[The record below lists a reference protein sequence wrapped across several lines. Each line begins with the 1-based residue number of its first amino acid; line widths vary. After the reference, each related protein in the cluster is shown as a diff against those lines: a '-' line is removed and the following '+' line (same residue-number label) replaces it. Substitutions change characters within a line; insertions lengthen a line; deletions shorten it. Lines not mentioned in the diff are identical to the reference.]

1 VYTFD
6 EAGSALA
13 LEFIDSTEK
22 ENNIIVTVTGEI
34 DTAGTMYVET
44 LEAEDYQIHE
54 GYLVDYYCWTLD
66 PDTRLAF
73 DGADLVNSPQDHSI
87 KCMRD
92 VPECRANG
100 YGLLQMNEDGTGYEY
115 AVDFDDSGDEAALD
129 FVDSATITDDVY
141 VRIQGTPVSDVEND
155 YFTLSSVS
163 IELIPEECRPSRPSK
178 SVEVRGFLIDLYCW
192 QLNPDTRIAI
202 DGADLDES
210 PEDHTIHCMRDIEQ
224 CRANGFGVVVEQDD
238 GTYDL
243 VYGFDDAGNE
253 AVLAWLDSTSA
264 DDSIGVEITVTG
276 LETGNDV
283 VLNDLTVAELTGVVV
298 RFHRDVITHTGFL
311 IDILC
316 WERDDHVA
324 IDGAILDTNPEEHS
338 IKCMRDVPECRENG
352 HGILKPV
359 SDGCGYDLV
368 YTFDEAGSALA
379 LEFIDS
385 TEKENN
391 IIVTV
396 TGEIDTAGTMYVE
409 TLEAEDYQIHEGY
422 LVDYYCW
429 TLDPDTRLAFD
440 GADLVNS
447 PQDHSI
453 KCMRDVPEC
462 RANGY
467 GLLQMNEDGT
477 GYEYAVDFDDSGD
490 EAALDFV
497 DSATITDDV
506 YVRIQGTPV
515 SDVENDYFTLS
526 SVSIE
531 LIPEECRNN
540 SNIPQTPEPTPL
552 PEVNCDSDDPDYDF
566 ALALD
571 GSLTFYWRIVG
582 DSLQGRLLK
591 KGGGFAAIA
600 ASNDEFM
607 PNSDAIIGL
616 ESEEPSKYEILTR
629 TTPSKRGESE
639 QTLTDTSTTVLDNG
653 DVDYRFTKILVEDG
667 EITLNAVGETL
678 FIWAHG
684 SGGLAFH
691 GNNFGALTLDL
702 GSCNFETISLK
713 PVTSQAIKI
722 HGMLM
727 IAAWSFC
734 APLGILFAR
743 LKHLAL
749 RHGFLKTWLYAHAFM
764 QITML
769 VLTAIGFSIAYK
781 AIKKSDLRDDH
792 LTFRHPKLGV
802 TTMVGAMA
810 NVLMGILRPH
820 PSPAGEDK
828 SFPRL
833 CFECLHRV
841 VGFGT
846 AIVSLITQLAGIYK
860 AMDLQHISQI
870 RTWNAAVLVPVC
882 TTGFLGIIATL
893 YINFW
898 MDQPSNAS
906 PHKGVDKAVELAEE
920 GETKKDQKQIPSGYF
935 EINRSEYSTST

>member
-1 VYTFD
+1 MSSVAIGDTSRRVIFERDGEELTCGQSKYEPGETLTARINDASSVRYIMEISGGNFDSSCDGLSCDGTRCAKGDGSSFPDGSGEILTAPSDGSDLVLIGGFASGFGTVNIMESCTLLAEEDPDDDDPQVIVVDLAASMNELSTLVDAVASENLVDVLAPPATVTVFAPDNNAFSVAGDIDNLGDTLRYHIVSGSYGAESFTDGMEFTALSGDIISISVADDTVSFNNGQASLLVADLQASNGYIHIINAVLTPPDPPITVRGFMIDLYCWQLNPDTRVALDGADLDENPEDHTIHCMRDVTVCRENGFGIVVEQDDGMYDLLYAFDEAGNTAALAWLDSTTANDRIGVEVTVTGIATGNNVVLNDLSVPELSDVVIRFHRDVIAHTGFLIDILCWEREGHQAIDGAFLDSNPQDHSIKCMRDVPICREMGHGILKPVSDGCGYDLDGAILDTNPEEHSIKCMRDVPECRENGHGILKPVSDGCGYDLVYTFD

-368 YTFDEAGSALA
+368 
-379 LEFIDS
+379 
-385 TEKENN
+385 
-391 IIVTV
+391 
-396 TGEIDTAGTMYVE
+396 
-409 TLEAEDYQIHEGY
+409 
-422 LVDYYCW
+422 
-429 TLDPDTRLAFD
+429 
-440 GADLVNS
+440 
-447 PQDHSI
+447 
-453 KCMRDVPEC
+453 
-462 RANGY
+462 
-467 GLLQMNEDGT
+467 
-477 GYEYAVDFDDSGD
+477 
-490 EAALDFV
+490 
-497 DSATITDDV
+497 
-506 YVRIQGTPV
+506 
-515 SDVENDYFTLS
+515 
-526 SVSIE
+526 
-531 LIPEECRNN
+531 
-540 SNIPQTPEPTPL
+540 
-552 PEVNCDSDDPDYDF
+552 
-566 ALALD
+566 
-571 GSLTFYWRIVG
+571 
-582 DSLQGRLLK
+582 
-591 KGGGFAAIA
+591 
-600 ASNDEFM
+600 
-607 PNSDAIIGL
+607 
-616 ESEEPSKYEILTR
+616 
-629 TTPSKRGESE
+629 
-639 QTLTDTSTTVLDNG
+639 
-653 DVDYRFTKILVEDG
+653 
-667 EITLNAVGETL
+667 
-678 FIWAHG
+678 
-684 SGGLAFH
+684 
-691 GNNFGALTLDL
+691 
-702 GSCNFETISLK
+702 
-713 PVTSQAIKI
+713 
-722 HGMLM
+722 
-727 IAAWSFC
+727 
-734 APLGILFAR
+734 
-743 LKHLAL
+743 
-749 RHGFLKTWLYAHAFM
+749 
-764 QITML
+764 
-769 VLTAIGFSIAYK
+769 
-781 AIKKSDLRDDH
+781 
-792 LTFRHPKLGV
+792 
-802 TTMVGAMA
+802 
-810 NVLMGILRPH
+810 
-820 PSPAGEDK
+820 
-828 SFPRL
+828 
-833 CFECLHRV
+833 
-841 VGFGT
+841 
-846 AIVSLITQLAGIYK
+846 
-860 AMDLQHISQI
+860 
-870 RTWNAAVLVPVC
+870 
-882 TTGFLGIIATL
+882 
-893 YINFW
+893 
-898 MDQPSNAS
+898 
-906 PHKGVDKAVELAEE
+906 
-920 GETKKDQKQIPSGYF
+920 
-935 EINRSEYSTST
+935 